1 MTPYESFID
10 WFSDLPLKYRQDLVS
25 EIGAYLPGV
34 EVNPFHREFLPRFF
48 AQLDAI
54 KKKGMQAEL
63 GLVICLKALMKQLV
77 RIHVSASESDDWK
90 KEKAALDEM
99 AKLTGSCSLAEHASA
114 KALHVSEWQ
123 AIASAWE
130 KLESD
135 GMSDVNI
142 ASSYPI
148 AIK

>member
-1 MTPYESFID
+1 MTPYERFID
-10 WFSDLPLKYRQDLVS
+10 WFADLPLKYRQDLVS

-34 EVNPFHREFLPRFF
+34 EVNPFHREFLPRSF
-48 AQLDAI
+48 AQLDAF
-54 KKKGMQAEL
+54 KNKGIQAEL
-63 GLVICLKALMKQLV
+63 GLVICLKALVQHLTKL
-77 RIHVSASESDDWK
+77 HNAASESEAWQ

-114 KALHVSEWQ
+114 KSLHVAEWQ
-123 AIASAWE
+123 AIAAAWK

-135 GMSDVNI
+135 GMSDADI

-148 AIK
+148 TIG

>member
-10 WFSDLPLKYRQDLVS
+10 WFADLPLKYRQDLVS
-25 EIGAYLPGV
+25 EIGTYLPGV

-54 KKKGMQAEL
+54 KNKGVQAEL
-63 GLVICLKALMKQLV
+63 GLVICLKALIQHLV
-77 RIHVSASESDDWK
+77 KLHNAASESDAWQ

-114 KALHVSEWQ
+114 KSLHVVEWQ
-123 AIASAWE
+123 AIAAAWK

-135 GMSDVNI
+135 GMSDADI
-142 ASSYPI
+142 ASSYHI
-148 AIK
+148 AIG

>member
-1 MTPYESFID
+1 MTPYENFVD
-10 WFSDLPLKYRQDLVS
+10 WFSDLSLKYRQDLVS
-25 EIGAYLPGV
+25 EIGTYLPGI

-54 KKKGMQAEL
+54 RKKGMQAEL
-63 GLVICLKALMKQLV
+63 GLVICLKALVNQLV
-77 RIHVSASESDDWK
+77 KIHTSASESDDWK

-123 AIASAWE
+123 AIATAW
-130 KLESD
+130 KQLESE
-135 GMSDVNI
+135 GMSDATI
-142 ASSYPI
+142 ASSYPVV
-148 AIK
+148 IK